1 MISSQDASAGTRVS
15 RGAPKMME
23 SDLYQD
29 SSDEEMY
36 EESSDED
43 DEDEDTEHRHRLEWD
58 EGL

>member
-1 MISSQDASAGTRVS
+1 MS

-36 EESSDED
+36 EESSDD
-43 DEDEDTEHRHRLEWD
+43 DEEEEDAEHRHRLEWD

>member
-1 MISSQDASAGTRVS
+1 MG
-15 RGAPKMME
+15 RGAAKMME

-36 EESSDED
+36 EESSE
-43 DEDEDTEHRHRLEWD
+43 EDEEEDETEHRHRLEWD

>member
-1 MISSQDASAGTRVS
+1 
-15 RGAPKMME
+15 MME

-36 EESSDED
+36 EESSDD
-43 DEDEDTEHRHRLEWD
+43 DEEEDAEHRHRLEWD

>member
-1 MISSQDASAGTRVS
+1 
-15 RGAPKMME
+15 MME

-36 EESSDED
+36 EESSEED